1 MTIDQFMALP
11 AHRRA
16 SLVLIEGKEL
26 MFRVYMFY
34 TVKLFHLSDFFVEI
48 WYSQTSNKIDKVMVV
63 DLDDVIHLYEK
74 NIDISDLFKPL

>member
-11 AHRRA
+11 APRRA
-16 SLVLIEGKEL
+16 SLVLIKGKEL